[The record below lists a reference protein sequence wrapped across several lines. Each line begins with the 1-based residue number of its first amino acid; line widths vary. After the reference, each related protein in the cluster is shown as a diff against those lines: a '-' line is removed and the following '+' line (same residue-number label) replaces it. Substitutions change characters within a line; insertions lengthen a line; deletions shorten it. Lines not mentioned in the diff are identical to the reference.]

1 MRRPVVFGLLWAG
14 LAVTRS
20 LGRAGIPVTGLTW
33 DEHDF
38 GLRSRYL
45 AERLLVPRRD
55 EAVLDAL
62 RGLSGS
68 EPQTPSAPGSRPI
81 LIPERDENVELVLR
95 RWDEVR
101 AIADVPLPDD
111 AGIVHALR
119 RKERLPEQAAR
130 ANVPIPATRAPESED
145 DVREIDLRPPF
156 LVKPV
161 EGQDFAFTF
170 GEKLFVARDLDELLV
185 AWRRARDAGFET
197 VVQELVPKADEK
209 IYSLLTYIGR
219 DGEPLASVVG
229 RKVRQGPLRF
239 GTSAIFEVA
248 YEQQV
253 LDDGVRLLL
262 SSGYRGFAQVEFA
275 HDARDGDFK
284 LLEVNTRLPMWA
296 GIAMRPH
303 FDMARIAYADLAGE
317 SVEPIGV
324 LREPATWIYAAKD
337 VWVSLQ
343 MARRRELALRDFLAQ
358 YARRAKVR
366 SVLAADDPAPALA
379 SLGYLKS
386 RVSAKEG
393 EDGALPRTPRASS
406 R

>member
-1 MRRPVVFGLLWAG
+1 M
-14 LAVTRS
+14 
-20 LGRAGIPVTGLTW
+20 
-33 DEHDF
+33 
-38 GLRSRYL
+38 
-45 AERLLVPRRD
+45 
-55 EAVLDAL
+55 
-62 RGLSGS
+62 
-68 EPQTPSAPGSRPI
+68 
-81 LIPERDENVELVLR
+81 
-95 RWDEVR
+95 
-101 AIADVPLPDD
+101 
-111 AGIVHALR
+111 
-119 RKERLPEQAAR
+119 
-130 ANVPIPATRAPESED
+130 
-145 DVREIDLRPPF
+145 
-156 LVKPV
+156 
-161 EGQDFAFTF
+161 
-170 GEKLFVARDLDELLV
+170 
-185 AWRRARDAGFET
+185 
-197 VVQELVPKADEK
+197 
-209 IYSLLTYIGR
+209 
-219 DGEPLASVVG
+219 
-229 RKVRQGPLRF
+229 
-239 GTSAIFEVA
+239 
-248 YEQQV
+248 

-343 MARRRELALRDFLAQ
+343 MARRRELALRDFFAQ
-358 YARRAKVR
+358 YARRPKVR

-386 RVSAKEG
+386 RVRAKEG